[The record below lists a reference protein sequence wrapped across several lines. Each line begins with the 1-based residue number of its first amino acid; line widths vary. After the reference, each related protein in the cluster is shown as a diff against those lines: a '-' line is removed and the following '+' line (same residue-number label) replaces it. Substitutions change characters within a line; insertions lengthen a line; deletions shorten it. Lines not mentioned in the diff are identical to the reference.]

1 MAWEIERK
9 ARIPDPEA
17 IAASLSERFGAP
29 SHSRKVDHYY
39 SQPGDTDN
47 RFRLRTLDA
56 DPHDD
61 ASGIVTWKSRIME
74 DGMEINE
81 EHEFEV
87 SSAPEFASLLGRIG
101 CTVFAVKKK
110 HTRAWR
116 LDHGL
121 LAELSK
127 VEQLGWFLEVEAVI
141 HDTEGVEQAKR
152 RVNRVF
158 EELGIPASDYEPRAY
173 LSMLASGGL

>member
-29 SHSRKVDHYY
+29 SRSRKVDHYY
-39 SQPGDTDN
+39 SQPGDTEN

-56 DPHDD
+56 DSQDD
-61 ASGIVTWKSRIME
+61 AKGIVTWKTRVME
-74 DGMEINE
+74 DGMEIND

-87 SSAPEFASLLGRIG
+87 SSAQEFSSLLGRIG
-101 CTVFAVKKK
+101 CAVFAVKKK
-110 HTRAWR
+110 DTRAWR

-121 LAELSK
+121 LAELSN
-127 VEQLGWFLEVEAVI
+127 VDRLGWFLEVEAVI
-141 HDTEGVEQAKR
+141 PDTEGVEQAKR

-173 LSMLASGGL
+173 LSMLATGGL